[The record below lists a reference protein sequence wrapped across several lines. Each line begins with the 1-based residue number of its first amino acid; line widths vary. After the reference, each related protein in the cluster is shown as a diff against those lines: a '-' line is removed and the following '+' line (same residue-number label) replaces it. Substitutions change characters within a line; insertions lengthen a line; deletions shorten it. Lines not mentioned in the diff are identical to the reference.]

1 MPVTREVKMSRR
13 HFVPLVLVLL
23 AAGCAGTHQDVD
35 TLPSIEL
42 AGTFTQAEGA
52 SWLEPCG
59 APPDDP
65 KVWITFTGGAVEQAE
80 RATSDGRLAP
90 NRPVFL
96 RVKGVRSSSV
106 GPNGNGFLVREIVEL
121 RPAGAQDCAGR

>member
-1 MPVTREVKMSRR
+1 MSRR
-13 HFVPLVLVLL
+13 HFVPLVFVLL
-23 AAGCAGTHQDVD
+23 AAGCAGTHREADD
-35 TLPSIEL
+35 LPSIEL

-65 KVWITFTGGAVEQAE
+65 KVWITFTGVAVEQAE
-80 RATSDGRLAP
+80 RAKSDGRLAP
-90 NRPVFL
+90 NRTVFL

-106 GPNGNGFLVREIVEL
+106 GPNGNGFLVREVVEL
-121 RPAGAQDCAGR
+121 RPPEPKDCPVR